1 MNARSYPAINVW
13 ELDRSAI
20 GATIAAVQRPGRDGK
35 EGGVFW
41 IGTRGQN
48 SVVRAVVIPAG
59 EGVMEDASFWRVTPE
74 VFGTVSRWASERTW
88 SLLGI
93 CHTHGDGIP
102 AKLST
107 QDRAHLVRA
116 PGLLAVVIGSSGR
129 DDNPQRWGW
138 YEFTS
143 GVYRAIG
150 SGERQRRL
158 CLTNDAEAEVWT
170 ADRHGCRPVANLW
183 PATPR

>member
-1 MNARSYPAINVW
+1 MTTRPYPDIDVW

-41 IGTRGQN
+41 IGTRGQT

-59 EGVMEDASFWRVTPE
+59 EGVVEAADFWRVTPE
-74 VFGTVSRWASERTW
+74 VFGAVSRWASERAW

-102 AKLST
+102 ARLSI

-116 PGLLAVVIGSSGR
+116 PGVLAVVIGSGGR
-129 DDNPQRWGW
+129 EDNPQRWGW

-143 GVYRAIG
+143 GAYHEIG
-150 SGERQRRL
+150 PGERQCRL
-158 CLTNDAEAEVWT
+158 RLTNDTEAEVWA
-170 ADRHGCRPVANLW
+170 ADRRGCQPVAN
-183 PATPR
+183 P

>member
-1 MNARSYPAINVW
+1 MVNARPYPVIDVW
-13 ELDRSAI
+13 ELDSSAI

-41 IGTRGQN
+41 IGTRGQT
-48 SVVRAVVIPAG
+48 SVVHAVVIPAG
-59 EGVMEDASFWRVTPE
+59 EGVIEDASFWRVTPE
-74 VFGTVSRWASERTW
+74 VFGAVSRWASERAW

-93 CHTHGDGIP
+93 CHTHGEGIP
-102 AKLST
+102 VKLSI

-129 DDNPQRWGW
+129 EDNPQRWGW

-143 GVYRAIG
+143 GAYRAIG
-150 SGERQRRL
+150 PGERQRRL
-158 CLTNDAEAEVWT
+158 RLTSDAEAEVWT
-170 ADRHGCRPVANLW
+170 ADRRGCRPTAN
-183 PATPR
+183 P

>member
-1 MNARSYPAINVW
+1 VVNAQPYPVIDVW
-13 ELDRSAI
+13 ELGRSAI

-41 IGTRGQN
+41 IGTRGQT
-48 SVVRAVVIPAG
+48 SVVRSVVIPAG
-59 EGVMEDASFWRVTPE
+59 EGVVEAADFWQVTPE
-74 VFGTVSRWASERTW
+74 VFGAVSRWASERAW

-102 AKLST
+102 ARLSP

-116 PGLLAVVIGSSGR
+116 PGVLAVVIGSAGR
-129 DDNPQRWGW
+129 EDNPQRWGW

-143 GVYRAIG
+143 GAYRAI
-150 SGERQRRL
+150 SPRERQRRL
-158 CLTNDAEAEVWT
+158 RLTSDAGTEVWA
-170 ADRHGCRPVANLW
+170 ADRRGCRPVAN
-183 PATPR
+183 P